1 MDREAWRAAVHEVT
15 KSRTRLSNWT
25 ELNWTECIYMESRKM
40 VPMNLFTGWEQ
51 RHPDIEN
58 GPVGTAGGGAG
69 WGKERAALK
78 YMRCAVLHSVTS
90 VLSDSLQL
98 PWTITHQAPPSMG
111 FSRQEYWSTLPCPSP
126 GDLPDP
132 GSNPYLLRLRH
143 YSQILYCWA
152 TREALKYIH
161 HHV

>member
-1 MDREAWRAAVHEVT
+1 
-15 KSRTRLSNWT
+15 
-25 ELNWTECIYMESRKM
+25 M

-98 PWTITHQAPPSMG
+98 PWTITHQAPLSMG

-132 GSNPYLLRLRH
+132 GIELTSFTSPALTGGFFTASTTWEAHMCTLSSLFIPLPMAIYVASISWLL
-143 YSQILYCWA
+143 
-152 TREALKYIH
+152 
-161 HHV
+161 